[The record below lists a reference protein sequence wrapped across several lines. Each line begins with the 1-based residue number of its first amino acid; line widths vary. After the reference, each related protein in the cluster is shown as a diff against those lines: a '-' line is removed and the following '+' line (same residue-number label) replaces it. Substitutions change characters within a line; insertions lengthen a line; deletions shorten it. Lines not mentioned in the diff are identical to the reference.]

1 MNKYLIILM
10 IICTLGFVLGVR
22 DGMRQRR
29 LAKLPPALSDV
40 AVMDFLKDMAVKAG
54 YTGCVTW
61 GEIKEIGF
69 DNTANSINVYVGFKA
84 GSMKVGS
91 NDPNEMREYLESL
104 KQDKRKK
111 PNILIGYSSSKVNT
125 TGSASGPLGR
135 QTKPIDPPCAECFG
149 RRWIGGT
156 RLSDNSVKGGRPCL
170 KCRSPQ

>member
-10 IICTLGFVLGVR
+10 IICTLGFVLGVNLIL

-69 DNTANSINVYVGFKA
+69 DNTAS
-84 GSMKVGS
+84 
-91 NDPNEMREYLESL
+91 
-104 KQDKRKK
+104 
-111 PNILIGYSSSKVNT
+111 
-125 TGSASGPLGR
+125 
-135 QTKPIDPPCAECFG
+135 
-149 RRWIGGT
+149 
-156 RLSDNSVKGGRPCL
+156 GRPCL
-170 KCRSPQ
+170 KCRSPGSPQGE